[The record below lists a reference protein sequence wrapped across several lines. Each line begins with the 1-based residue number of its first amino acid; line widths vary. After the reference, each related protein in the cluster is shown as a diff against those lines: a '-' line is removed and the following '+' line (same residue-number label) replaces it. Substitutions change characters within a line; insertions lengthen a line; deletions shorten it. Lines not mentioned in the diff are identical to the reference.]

1 QAKRRGNPFRR
12 GAAANIKE
20 VRRAAA
26 RIFDRVHRC
35 HGETGAIDDTA
46 DIAVE
51 SDIVEVMLGGLDLAR
66 ILLGV
71 VAHVGNGMPPEQ
83 RIVVERHLGIESE
96 DPVILGHDERI
107 DLDHGG
113 IEIAERTVAAEDACD
128 SAADLLQSEAKTEGE
143 LPRLKRLESNRRL
156 DHNLQDFF
164 WMLFGDLLDFHAAE
178 ARCDDPHPLDLPVEN
193 EPEVY
198 LPLERFGDL
207 NIDSLNDL
215 ALWAGLIGDEGFAKK
230 LRRRRAHFIIGLA
243 ELDASRL
250 AAAAGMDLG
259 LHGPMPAAEFGRAI
273 DRLLGTVG
281 DRALRRCHT
290 EIRQDFLG
298 LILVN
303 VQLRLLHVAGCSAW
317 RGL

>member
-1 QAKRRGNPFRR
+1 
-12 GAAANIKE
+12 
-20 VRRAAA
+20 
-26 RIFDRVHRC
+26 
-35 HGETGAIDDTA
+35 
-46 DIAVE
+46 
-51 SDIVEVMLGGLDLAR
+51 
-66 ILLGV
+66 
-71 VAHVGNGMPPEQ
+71 
-83 RIVVERHLGIESE
+83 IVVERHLGIESE

-107 DLDHGG
+107 DLNHGG

-128 SAADLLQSEAKTEGE
+128 SAADLLQSEAKTEGK
-143 LPRLKRLESNRRL
+143 LPRLKRLEANCRL

-164 WMLFGDLLDFHAAE
+164 GMLFGDLLDFHAAE

-193 EPEVY
+193 EAEVN

-273 DRLLGTVG
+273 DRLLGTIS
-281 DRALRRCHT
+281 DRPMRCCHT
-290 EIRQDFLG
+290 KIRQDLLG

-303 VQLRLLHVAGCSAW
+303 VQTPLLTTSLQPSRHSNHAGLAQWGCLTSRPRNLLARRARNQIMQRKAYCQIWTLATLLLVPPHELRKI
-317 RGL
+317 